1 MLLQSKDL
9 GKICQF
15 ELDGVPDSL
24 YYFWKLMS
32 IHVHEKNVDN
42 NWHLKGAVFVV
53 NHWGHFFPL
62 LFCTRLWD
70 ENTTFA
76 SSWNALKILF
86 LKVLFGLNDRLQMT
100 QTMQKLTLILLVSA
114 WLFQT
119 ILFYFFLISFCLFA
133 KILFVLILIIHP
145 NLHMKLLVHVRS
157 PKGLK
162 T

>member
-1 MLLQSKDL
+1 
-9 GKICQF
+9 
-15 ELDGVPDSL
+15 
-24 YYFWKLMS
+24 
-32 IHVHEKNVDN
+32 
-42 NWHLKGAVFVV
+42 
-53 NHWGHFFPL
+53 
-62 LFCTRLWD
+62 
-70 ENTTFA
+70 
-76 SSWNALKILF
+76 
-86 LKVLFGLNDRLQMT
+86 MT

-119 ILFYFFLISFCLFA
+119 ILFYFILISFCLFA